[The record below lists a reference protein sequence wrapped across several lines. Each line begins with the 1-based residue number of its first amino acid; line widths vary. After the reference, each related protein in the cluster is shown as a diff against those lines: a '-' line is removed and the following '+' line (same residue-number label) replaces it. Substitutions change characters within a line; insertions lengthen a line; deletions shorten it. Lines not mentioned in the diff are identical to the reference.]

1 MKKLVAFIIFFAICS
16 ASIAQSLNKINNTT
30 AENNQ
35 VLTDNTIV
43 VAYNGT
49 TATVT
54 VADNIAQQVTQIVSG
69 AHVSIT
75 SNNTS
80 TEITYILNGS
90 STDGE
95 FFLNSAYNCTIIL
108 NGLTLTN
115 TTPNFCSAAIKI
127 QNSLSCLLDYL
138 TR

>member
-1 MKKLVAFIIFFAICS
+1 MKKLVAFIIFFAIYS
-16 ASIAQSLNKINNTT
+16 ASIAQSLSKINNTT

-80 TEITYILNGS
+80 TEITKHYF
-90 STDGE
+90 TH
-95 FFLNSAYNCTIIL
+95 
-108 NGLTLTN
+108 
-115 TTPNFCSAAIKI
+115 TTRFH
-127 QNSLSCLLDYL
+127 
-138 TR
+138 